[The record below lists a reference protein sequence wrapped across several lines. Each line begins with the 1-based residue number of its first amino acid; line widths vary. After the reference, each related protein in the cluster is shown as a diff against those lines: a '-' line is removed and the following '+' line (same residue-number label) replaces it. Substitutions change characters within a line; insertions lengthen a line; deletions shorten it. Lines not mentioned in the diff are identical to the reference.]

1 MPRVDF
7 TSQPKPRHIDLAI
20 ATSILETVGSF
31 ILVYSWGFRGQQGW
45 VNWYCQS
52 NETLHK
58 FSPSHWLFHIY
69 LEFQKL
75 ELCSQPP
82 LKLRSTDNLSG
93 LNVLDEKT
101 YRSLILMNK
110 IEVNLLYLA
119 WFVHWKKVK
128 TINHFEVKL
137 LNYGIET
144 LYLFFLFCCEI
155 VSTIYASEVM
165 VNNLLASNRYDTII
179 ILIRWCCVVVCISS

>member
-1 MPRVDF
+1 MPRVDLYKS
-7 TSQPKPRHIDLAI
+7 TKASHIDLAI

-31 ILVYSWGFRGQQGW
+31 ILVYSWGFRGQQGR

-52 NETLHK
+52 NKTLYK

-75 ELCSQPP
+75 ELYSQSL
-82 LKLRSTDNLSG
+82 LKFRSTDNLPR

-101 YRSLILMNK
+101 NRSLILMNK
-110 IEVNLLYLA
+110 IEVKLLYLGLCTE
-119 WFVHWKKVK
+119 KKVK
-128 TINHFEVKL
+128 TINRFEVKL

-144 LYLFFLFCCEI
+144 LYLCFFWLRDR
-155 VSTIYASEVM
+155 VY
-165 VNNLLASNRYDTII
+165 NLCFRSYGKQFTGY
-179 ILIRWCCVVVCISS
+179 